1 MDDSLVKKEVSLLVP
16 VRKPAPTI
24 PVGAIFKTFQIYC
37 MELRLLRAQFPHSM
51 MGQLFMNNQLLCI
64 YIGTNNQKGWT
75 PIAGLPDGTYYLH
88 KPANEHKPASIQ
100 VTSAETRRQLRMNL
114 TNLTHNEL
122 AGYDKEAPLYVNWT
136 SGQPQMT
143 DLARQNIDKVIAA
156 IDMGE
161 EVHLTICSQYLG

>member
-1 MDDSLVKKEVSLLVP
+1 
-16 VRKPAPTI
+16 
-24 PVGAIFKTFQIYC
+24 

-75 PIAGLPDGTYYLH
+75 PIAGLPDGQYHLH
-88 KPANEHKPASIQ
+88 KPVNENKPYSIQ

-114 TNLTHNEL
+114 TGQEEL
-122 AGYDKEAPLYVNWT
+122 AGYDEAAPLYVSWT
-136 SGQPQMT
+136 NGQQQMSV
-143 DLARQNIDKVIAA
+143 LARQNIDKVIAA

>member
-1 MDDSLVKKEVSLLVP
+1 
-16 VRKPAPTI
+16 
-24 PVGAIFKTFQIYC
+24 

-64 YIGTNNQKGWT
+64 YIGANNQKGWT
-75 PIAGLPDGTYYLH
+75 PIAGLPDGQYHLH
-88 KPANEHKPASIQ
+88 KPVNENKPYSIQ

-114 TNLTHNEL
+114 TGQEELT
-122 AGYDKEAPLYVNWT
+122 GYDKEAPLYVSWT
-136 SGQPQMT
+136 SGQQQMS